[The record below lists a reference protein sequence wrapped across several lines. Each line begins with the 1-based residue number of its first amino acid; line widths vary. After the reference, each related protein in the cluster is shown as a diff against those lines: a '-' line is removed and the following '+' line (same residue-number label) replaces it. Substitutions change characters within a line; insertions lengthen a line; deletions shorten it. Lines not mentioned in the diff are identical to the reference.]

1 MSEAA
6 APAAPAAAPASGS
19 TPATPASSTPAASG
33 STPAAPAAATK
44 PAPAKVWEL
53 KANGKSLKLTEEQLI
68 ARASQAEGADQ
79 RFQEAAQMR
88 KQAEAALGRL
98 KDPAQFIEAL
108 QDPALGL
115 TKEQIREAMEA
126 WYARE
131 FIEPEKLTPAE
142 KKLREAEEKLKK
154 YDKENQEREAKKL
167 KDEQDA
173 QTANARKEIQTQI
186 IEALESSDLPRT
198 NFTIRRLAYWMSR
211 NRDMGFDAPTSVL
224 VERVRNDYNT
234 NLREMVQSSDGE
246 TLIKLLGND
255 IVTKLRKYDLEQLRK
270 TRGGGAPT
278 PPADP
283 AAPVTPSG
291 ERVPT
296 SADVNRK
303 IRELQKTGR
312 Y

>member
-1 MSEAA
+1 MSEATSVA
-6 APAAPAAAPASGS
+6 APAAPASGS
-19 TPATPASSTPAASG
+19 TPNAPVASSAPAATG
-33 STPAAPAAATK
+33 AAATAPAAPAK
-44 PAPAKVWEL
+44 LAPAKVWEL
-53 KANGKSLKLTEEQLI
+53 KVNGKPQKFTEEQLL
-68 ARASQAEGADQ
+68 ARASQSEAADQ
-79 RFQEAAQMR
+79 KFQEAAQMR
-88 KQAEAALGRL
+88 KQNEAALGRL

-126 WYARE
+126 WYSRE
-131 FIEPEKLTPAE
+131 FIEPEKLSPAE

-154 YDKENQEREAKKL
+154 YDKENQDREAQKL
-167 KDEQDA
+167 KDQQEA
-173 QTANARKEIQTQI
+173 QTAQARGQIQAQI

-198 NFTIRRLAYWMSR
+198 NFTIRRLAYWMNR
-211 NRDMGFDAPTSVL
+211 NNDMGYNAPISAL

-270 TRGGGAPT
+270 TRGGGAPI
-278 PPADP
+278 PQADP
-283 AAPVTPSG
+283 AAPKPSE
-291 ERVPT
+291 ERAPT